1 MAYQVVEDNFYT
13 QTVIG
18 AFGFPLPSK
27 NYGIRY
33 NPVTGEYQLRQF
45 GTSAGITLGGYDALG
60 GATLYQDGSWTS
72 DAIQDSLLFTDNDPK
87 KPTPLAESL
96 SVSIRQK
103 SKEAH
108 AAIGGFAGGHKIH
121 PTLDPSQH
129 NAAPGVNNSFPGTNP
144 GIATLVPGGNILST
158 PPGQSEPSTNPTS
171 SVSGPAQSQK
181 STVTKLAAAPL
192 YKYPSDILENRQDL
206 LKITQIELEA
216 NSVSDV
222 FGDPTEVLTG
232 GLKPLGGRKKI
243 IKGSVYLPMPN
254 NAADSNATAWGSD
267 QMNNL
272 MASMV
277 SKVTNDIDTKGIVN
291 ESTLTGLVSAAI
303 EKFTGAAGVGQAA
316 QLADLMLRTDIFTN
330 ANDDMKRQIKTILSS
345 AVLKQAGFDVP
356 AEQILARAGVVPNS
370 NIELLFN
377 NVSLREFTFAYRMSP
392 RSAPEAEVVKKI
404 IKFFKRGMAAKKSS
418 AENSATASAGGS
430 TNAGTFLKAPD
441 IFQLEYVQN
450 SQPIKGV
457 NKFKLCAL
465 TNFAVNYAPDGQ
477 WSAYEEGQPVSY
489 NIGLSFTEIEPV
501 YEQDYDD
508 NNDVGF

>member
-1 MAYQVVEDNFYT
+1 MAYQVVEDNLHRCPT
-13 QTVIG
+13 CG
-18 AFGFPLPSK
+18 PL
-27 NYGIRY
+27 GIDLGLRY
-33 NPVTGEYQLRQF
+33 DPVTGEYQLKEK
-45 GTSAGITLGGYDALG
+45 GIFGYDQPLTAIF
-60 GATLYQDGSWTS
+60 YQDGSWTM
-72 DAIQDSLLFTDNDPK
+72 DAIQDPQLFENKDPK
-87 KPTPLAESL
+87 KPTPLTESL
-96 SVSIRQK
+96 SVLLRQK

-108 AAIGGFAGGHKIH
+108 AAIGGFAGGHNIH

-129 NAAPGVNNSFPGTNP
+129 NAAPGINNSFPVTNP
-144 GIATLVPGGNILST
+144 DIATLVSGGNILST

-181 STVTKLAAAPL
+181 PTITKLAAAPL
-192 YKYPSDILENRQDL
+192 FKYPSDILQNRQDL
-206 LKITQIELEA
+206 LKITQIELVARNTE
-216 NSVSDV
+216 DI
-222 FGDPTEVLTG
+222 FGTPGEVLVG
-232 GLKPLGGRKKI
+232 GLKTVGGRDQI

-272 MASMV
+272 MAAMI
-277 SKVTNDIDTKGIVN
+277 SKIGGDVDTKGLLN
-291 ESTLTGLVSAAI
+291 RSAVI
-303 EKFTGAAGVGQAA
+303 GAASALTEIFSGVKVGQAA
-316 QLADLMLRTDIFTN
+316 QLIDLAKQTDVFNT
-330 ANDDMKRQIKTILSS
+330 ANDDMKRQIQTMFTSML
-345 AVLKQAGFDVP
+345 LKQGGFDVP

-392 RSAPEAEVVKKI
+392 RSEPEAEEVKKI
-404 IKFFKRGMAAKKSS
+404 IKFFKKGMAAKK
-418 AENSATASAGGS
+418 TSAGGS
-430 TNAGTFLKAPD
+430 ATNAGTFLKAPD

-450 SQPIKGV
+450 SQLIKGV

-489 NIGLSFTEIEPV
+489 NIGLSFTEVEPV

>member
-18 AFGFPLPSK
+18 AFGIPLGSN

-33 NPVTGEYQLRQF
+33 NPITGEYQLRQKQ
-45 GTSAGITLGGYDALG
+45 TDILGGYDALG

-181 STVTKLAAAPL
+181 PTITKLAAAPIF
-192 YKYPSDILENRQDL
+192 KYPSDILENRQDL
-206 LKITQIELEA
+206 LKITQIELVARNTE
-216 NSVSDV
+216 DI
-222 FGDPTEVLTG
+222 FGTPEEVIAG
-232 GLKPLGGRKKI
+232 GLKTVGGRDQI

-272 MASMV
+272 TAAMV
-277 SKVTNDIDTKGIVN
+277 SKIGGDVDKKGIA
-291 ESTLTGLVSAAI
+291 SDSAIIGGAAALTKL
-303 EKFTGAAGVGQAA
+303 FTGVNVGQAA
-316 QLADLMLRTDIFTN
+316 QLIDLMNESNVFGKI
-330 ANDDMKRQIKTILSS
+330 NDDMKRQIRTMFTSML
-345 AVLKQAGFDVP
+345 LKQGGFDVP

-418 AENSATASAGGS
+418 AQGSATAS

>member
-13 QTVIG
+13 QQVTGPLGI
-18 AFGFPLPSK
+18 PLPSN

-33 NPVTGEYQLRQF
+33 NPATGEYQLRQF
-45 GTSAGITLGGYDALG
+45 GTSGGITLGGYDALG

-72 DAIQDSLLFTDNDPK
+72 DAIRDLLLFTDNDPK

-108 AAIGGFAGGHKIH
+108 AAIGGFAGGHNIH

-129 NAAPGVNNSFPGTNP
+129 NAAPGVNNSFPGTTP

-181 STVTKLAAAPL
+181 PTITKLAAAPL
-192 YKYPSDILENRQDL
+192 FTYPSDILENRQDL
-206 LKITQIELEA
+206 LKITQIELVAKNTE
-216 NSVSDV
+216 DI
-222 FGDPTEVLTG
+222 FGTPGEVLAG
-232 GLKPLGGRKKI
+232 GLKTVGGRDQI

-272 MASMV
+272 MAAMI
-277 SKVTNDIDTKGIVN
+277 SKIGGDVDTKGFLN
-291 ESTLTGLVSAAI
+291 RSAVI
-303 EKFTGAAGVGQAA
+303 GAASALTELFSGVKVGQAA
-316 QLADLMLRTDIFTN
+316 QLIDLAKQTDVFNT
-330 ANDDMKRQIKTILSS
+330 ANDDMKRQIQTMFTSML
-345 AVLKQAGFDVP
+345 LKQGGFDVP

-392 RSAPEAEVVKKI
+392 RSAPEAEEVKKI
-404 IKFFKRGMAAKKSS
+404 IKFFKKGMAAKKTS
-418 AENSATASAGGS
+418 AEGS

-450 SQPIKGV
+450 SQQIKGV

-489 NIGLSFTEIEPV
+489 NVGLSFTEVEPV